1 MKFRESNTFLFSYR
15 YGRFLQELR
24 KGVEIE
30 TKKKAQHETGLSQ
43 LAILFDATVIEE
55 RDLILSFSKTFEKI
69 GYKVTLMGYLDHAAD
84 TAGIPYKHFNR
95 RNVSRNFI
103 PSGVDVGKFLESE
116 FDLLINTDLSQ
127 SLPIHYLAC
136 LAKSYTKVGPHSA
149 FDEYYH
155 LILDTKDTFT
165 IKQYISELIDILN
178 KVSFNG
184 RLES

>member
-1 MKFRESNTFLFSYR
+1 M
-15 YGRFLQELR
+15 
-24 KGVEIE
+24 E
-30 TKKKAQHETGLSQ
+30 TKKKALHEMGKLR
-43 LAILFDATVIEE
+43 LAVLFDATNIEG
-55 RDLILSFSKTFEKI
+55 RDFVMHLAKSFEKL
-69 GYKVTLMGYLDHAAD
+69 GYKVNLMGFLDHEAD
-84 TAGIPYKHFNR
+84 TAGIHFKHFNKK
-95 RNVSRNFI
+95 NINRNFI
-103 PSGVDVGKFLESE
+103 PSGVDVEKFLEVE
-116 FDLLINTDLSQ
+116 YDLLINADLSQ

-136 LAKSYTKVGPHSA
+136 LAKAFTKVGPRSP